1 MFRRITNLFT
11 EPPISSWAN
20 GVSSFHDAKFY
31 FVFILYLA
39 SFSLFAADPF
49 FHQQGVFVYQQGI
62 ITLFLAFI
70 LAAAFNWE
78 LYLFGKP
85 SGANLILQFL
95 LILPLALF
103 LARILSE
110 ASPLPEPEGFV
121 AEFINK
127 IKSGLRTNADHIL
140 PSWLMDIFVNWKI
153 SLLTVLVLF
162 VLSLKHLRLK
172 LAGILILLAIPLF
185 TTLTRKPELTSIG
198 GGLLLL
204 IGISLQFCRYDKVIY
219 YENVIKAITAPGE
232 IDSTLLKV
240 VLLAMKKLFQRNEK
254 LSEIHLLQII
264 KDSYCPLQ
272 ALSDEELK
280 LMAAEI
286 SKKMVYT
293 FDLVHIQGT
302 SAGFYMLPNPDLF
315 QYDNLLAGIAVFPR
329 LVLSVAVAVIW
340 VLIPID
346 LIPDAIPFFG
356 TLDDIGVTAFAS
368 LVLKNSLEQK

>member
-1 MFRRITNLFT
+1 MFRRITNLFM
-11 EPPISSWAN
+11 ESPNDFWAN

-31 FVFILYLA
+31 VVFILYLA

-110 ASPLPEPEGFV
+110 ASPLPEPEGFI

-127 IKSGLRTNADHIL
+127 IKSGLRTNAEHIL
-140 PSWLMDIFVNWKI
+140 PSWLMDLFVNWKI
-153 SLLTVLVLF
+153 SLLTILILF

-185 TTLTRKPELTSIG
+185 TTLTQKPELTSIA

-204 IGISLQFCRYDKVIY
+204 TGIGLQFCRYDKVIY
-219 YENVIKAITAPGE
+219 YENVIKAVTAPGE

-240 VLLAMKKLFQRNEK
+240 VLLAMKKLFQRNAK
-254 LSEIHLLQII
+254 LSEVHLLQII

-293 FDLVHIQGT
+293 YDLVQIQGT

-315 QYDNLLAGIAVFPR
+315 QYNNLLAGIAVFPR
-329 LVLSVAVAVIW
+329 LVLSIAVAVIW

-346 LIPDAIPFFG
+346 LVPDAIPFFG
-356 TLDDIGVTAFAS
+356 TLDDIAVTAFAS
-368 LVLKNSLEQK
+368 IVLKNSLEQK

>member
-1 MFRRITNLFT
+1 MFKRIIKLLTDPSNY
-11 EPPISSWAN
+11 SWAS
-20 GVSSFHDAKFY
+20 GVSSFHDVKFY
-31 FVFILYLA
+31 VVFILYLA

-103 LARILSE
+103 LARILSQ

-121 AEFINK
+121 AEFLNK
-127 IKSGLRTNADHIL
+127 IKNSLRANADHIL
-140 PSWLMDIFVNWKI
+140 PSWLMDLFVNWKT
-153 SLLTVLVLF
+153 SLLTILMLF

-172 LAGILILLAIPLF
+172 VAGVLILLAIPLF
-185 TTLTRKPELTSIG
+185 TTLTQNPELPSIG

-219 YENVIKAITAPGE
+219 YENVIKAVTSPGE

-240 VLLAMKKLFQRNEK
+240 LLLAMKKLFQSNAK
-254 LSEIHLLQII
+254 LSETHLLQII
-264 KDSYCPLQ
+264 KDSYCPLHT
-272 ALSDEELK
+272 LTEEELK
-280 LMAAEI
+280 LIAAEI

-293 FDLVHIQGT
+293 YDLVHIQGT
-302 SAGFYMLPNPDLF
+302 SAGFYMLPNPALF

-329 LVLSVAVAVIW
+329 LVLAVAVAIIW

-368 LVLKNSLEQK
+368 LVLKNSIEQD